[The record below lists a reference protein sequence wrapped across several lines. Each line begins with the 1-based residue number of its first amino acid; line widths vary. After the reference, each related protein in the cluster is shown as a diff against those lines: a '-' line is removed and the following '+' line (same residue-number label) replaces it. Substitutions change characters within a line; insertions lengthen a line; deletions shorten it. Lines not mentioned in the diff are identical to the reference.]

1 MEATIVNFRLG
12 KHTKSE
18 KQLVVKIK
26 SVTNKEQA
34 QKLKNKKVTWKTPS
48 GKIIK
53 GYVKAPHGNS
63 GAFRVEFERGMPGQ
77 SIGTKVE
84 IE

>member
-12 KHTKSE
+12 RHTKSE
-18 KQLVVKIK
+18 KQMVVRIK
-26 SVTNKEQA
+26 TIKNREQA
-34 QKLKNKKVTWKTPS
+34 NKLKDKKVTWKTSS

-53 GYVKAPHGNS
+53 GIVKAPHGNS
-63 GAFRVEFERGMPGQ
+63 GAFKVAFERGMPGQ
-77 SIGTKVE
+77 AVGTKVE